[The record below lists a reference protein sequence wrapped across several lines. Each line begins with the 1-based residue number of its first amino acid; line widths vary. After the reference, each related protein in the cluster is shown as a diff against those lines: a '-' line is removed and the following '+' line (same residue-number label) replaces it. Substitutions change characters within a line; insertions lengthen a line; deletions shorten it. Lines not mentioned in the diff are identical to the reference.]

1 MQPKFS
7 RNVELRSSCDF
18 PNQYSPV
25 IAKVFHVDK
34 QTVAIFPRL
43 SSGIEAAVAE
53 VPRVLFLGLCLV
65 FHYFSTGVVFPKI
78 GFYFSR
84 RAVAQALVE
93 P

>member
-1 MQPKFS
+1 MLS
-7 RNVELRSSCDF
+7 VEA
-18 PNQYSPV
+18 V
-25 IAKVFHVDK
+25 KTTAKGWGNPWRTVQMVALGCALEI
-34 QTVAIFPRL
+34 QTDVL
-43 SSGIEAAVAE
+43 SE

>member
-1 MQPKFS
+1 MFHTIFQQPDAEAVWTQAREVVEFCQAKF
-7 RNVELRSSCDF
+7 
-18 PNQYSPV
+18 P
-25 IAKVFHVDK
+25 HVADY
-34 QTVAIFPRL
+34 L
-43 SSGIEAAVAE
+43 EEHLDE